1 MINSLNP
8 CVMTLDIFIFF
19 SFVFLII
26 LPVLMPT
33 ALAQVCICI
42 GILSFHPIENLM
54 YLTRT
59 LGPYK
64 DKNAPI
70 ETHSYIEAVNNM
82 NCRFI

>member
-54 YLTRT
+54 YLTRR
-59 LGPYK
+59 
-64 DKNAPI
+64 
-70 ETHSYIEAVNNM
+70 HSDLKMPPLKPTASIEAVNNI